1 MRRVRNDGSVEEI
14 TSGEVLVGDVI
25 FVGDGED
32 IPADVVLLGGG
43 IEQENQAPSARDAAK
58 GGPEAL
64 EAQGQLAKEK
74 EAQLIL
80 DDQAAC
86 FLQTSSLDGEK
97 NLKKK
102 VTPQGFKGI
111 SLEHLDLTGE
121 RKSTNAF
128 PQLDGSILCDLPN
141 NDLHQF
147 NGSLTMRSPYSGKI

>member
-1 MRRVRNDGSVEEI
+1 VRRVRQDGGVEQI

-25 FVGDGED
+25 YVGDGED

-43 IEQENQAPSARDAAK
+43 IEPDRQ
-58 GGPEAL
+58 
-64 EAQGQLAKEK
+64 AQGGRHGSQSPATALDGD
-74 EAQLIL
+74 AQQCQGKAAQVRV

-111 SLEHLDLTGE
+111 SLEHLDLTG
-121 RKSTNAF
+121 
-128 PQLDGSILCDLPN
+128 
-141 NDLHQF
+141 
-147 NGSLTMRSPYSGKI
+147 